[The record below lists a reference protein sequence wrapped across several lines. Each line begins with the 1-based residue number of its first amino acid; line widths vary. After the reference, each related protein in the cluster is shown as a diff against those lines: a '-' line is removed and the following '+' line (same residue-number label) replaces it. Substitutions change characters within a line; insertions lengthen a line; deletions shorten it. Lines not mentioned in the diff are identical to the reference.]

1 MLIPVIYP
9 DGRHDLV
16 KPFILDRL
24 IEQRHI
30 RSFKRSSGWVS
41 LGVDPVRTNRGHNNY
56 HGEERRTANGQ

>member
-24 IEQRHI
+24 IDQEEI
-30 RSFKRSSGWVS
+30 RSFKRSSGWVA
-41 LGVDPVRTNRGHNNY
+41 LGVDPVRRRGNNGY
-56 HGEERRTANGQ
+56 KDEERRTSNL

>member
-24 IEQRHI
+24 IDREEV
-30 RSFKRSSGWVS
+30 RSFKRSSGWVA
-41 LGVDPVRTNRGHNNY
+41 LGVDPVRTRRGDNGY
-56 HGEERRTANGQ
+56 QGAERRSADR